1 VLALG
6 AVAVLLV
13 VTVLVVVTRDDNP
26 GTDVST
32 VTTLQPAPAR
42 PHADVELA
50 STYFPDD
57 GDVKGAGVVGATSL
71 PTITVDAVAVP
82 VSNEHRTA
90 FAANGIKAELDQLL
104 TVPGI
109 DATKPTDAPPGR
121 PVSFHVTVD
130 VFATK
135 AGAAATRKYVNEQ
148 LGRAGYQTLPPREG
162 TRPAA
167 LQTTFQGLST
177 TQAVVDTGNNV
188 VVRVVGVCNQCFPGQ
203 APTGFDRLVDAV
215 VEHVSVEHTD
225 AEMNAIRMQ
234 FDRTRVIDVW
244 VAWGEAWKQ
253 GTEAGLTYI
262 EAHDYPGLPAS
273 PDFCRRYFG
282 VTGPGF
288 RVESTVRPDSIKPDP
303 GWKIPRGR
311 LEGTPAEG
319 RVYVM
324 TVDQIDTAGTRT
336 SIAAHVTVL
345 DGRPLLF
352 FDCTIG
358 K

>member
-1 VLALG
+1 VLALA
-6 AVAVLLV
+6 AVAILLV
-13 VTVLVVVTRDDNP
+13 VTVLVVVTRNDNR
-26 GTDVST
+26 GTDLST
-32 VTTLQPAPAR
+32 VTTLHPAPAR
-42 PHADVELA
+42 ADASVELA

-57 GDVKGAGVVGATSL
+57 ADVKAAGLARATSL
-71 PTITVDAVAVP
+71 PTITVDATAVP
-82 VSNEHRTA
+82 VSNEHQTA
-90 FAANGIKAELDQLL
+90 FRANGVKAELDQVM
-104 TVPGI
+104 TVPGV
-109 DATKPTDAPPGR
+109 DAGKPTEAPTGR

-135 AGAAATRKYVNEQ
+135 AGAAATRKYVAEQ
-148 LGRAGYQTLPPREG
+148 LGRAGSQALPLRG
-162 TRPAA
+162 RNRPIA

-225 AEMNAIRMQ
+225 AEVDAIEMQ
-234 FDRTRVIDVW
+234 FDRARVIDVW
-244 VAWGEAWKQ
+244 VAWGEAWRS

-262 EAHDYPGLPAS
+262 ETHDYPGLPAS

-288 RVESTVRPDSIKPDP
+288 RVESTVRPDSIKPAP
-303 GWKIPRGR
+303 GWIIPNGR
-311 LEGTPAEG
+311 LQGTPAEG

-324 TVDQIDTAGTRT
+324 TVDQLDTVGTPT
-336 SIAAHVTVL
+336 SIQAHVTVL

-352 FDCTIG
+352 FDCTIT